1 MFEQTTAAAT
11 TRNIEEKVADELCLD
26 IEIVKAAK
34 MSEGELT
41 TVFNKARHAMREV
54 NISLGVFLTGAVTMF
69 LPAPSISSLSVFVF
83 TAGALM
89 LGGGLLSA
97 MVIADTPDYLRDDIS
112 KTALAGQCKAY
123 NKTSD
128 APSAAPS

>member
-1 MFEQTTAAAT
+1 
-11 TRNIEEKVADELCLD
+11 
-26 IEIVKAAK
+26 
-34 MSEGELT
+34 
-41 TVFNKARHAMREV
+41 
-54 NISLGVFLTGAVTMF
+54 MF

-97 MVIADTPDYLRDDIS
+97 MGIAHTPDYLRDGIS

-123 NKTSD
+123 NETKASD
-128 APSAAPS
+128 APFAAPS